1 MSAITRIEI
10 SHHQLPLD
18 PPFPAAWDTRP
29 RTQFPATIVQVHDDA
44 GHVGIG
50 SGDAMYGFADFE
62 RYFIGEDP
70 LDLDRHAAVLANVE
84 FHAGRPW
91 PLDVALWD
99 LAGQIHDRPVW
110 SLDGGHDVAHPRLR
124 VVRRPSTAP
133 GDGRPRPRRGRHGIP
148 GAQGPVRSRRA
159 RATTSR

>member
-1 MSAITRIEI
+1 MGHA
-10 SHHQLPLD
+10 
-18 PPFPAAWDTRP
+18 P
-29 RTQFPATIVQVHDDA
+29 RTRFPATIVQVHDDA
-44 GHVGIG
+44 GHVGVG

-70 LDLDRHAAVLANVE
+70 LDLDRHAAVLANVD

-110 SLDGGHDVAHPRLR
+110 SLMGGRDRA
-124 VVRRPSTAP
+124 SAP
-133 GDGRPRPRRGRHGIP
+133 TPRPVFID
-148 GAQGPVRSRRA
+148 RSPPWSIW
-159 RATTSR
+159 RAT